1 MDNKGKYDQAFM
13 SVFSVKESQLNDD
26 LKYNS
31 IQEWDSVGHMG
42 LIAELETA
50 FGISMEMDDIIDF
63 SSYKRGF
70 ELVSKYG
77 VKF

>member
-1 MDNKGKYDQAFM
+1 MDNKAKYDQVFMTAF
-13 SVFSVKESQLNDD
+13 SLKASDLTDD

-31 IQEWDSVGHMG
+31 IQAWDSVGHMG
-42 LIAELETA
+42 LISELETA

-63 SSYKRGF
+63 SSYKKGM

-77 VKF
+77 VTF